1 MLNSY
6 TKREQSLLAVI
17 LFAVGLCVL
26 FYMYVF
32 TPKLET
38 IAEQS
43 AHVDALAAAN
53 AKAAVELKA
62 GNLRQL
68 KEDAARYSE
77 NLAVMR
83 QLVPTVNEVPGLL
96 EQVSNAAR
104 RVGLDIASVQPQPV
118 ASSGENYDAHR
129 YRLIVK
135 GGYNDMTEFLT
146 NVGSLPR
153 IVTPSVLKMKMA
165 DGSAAAAAALVGSG
179 TRRRMPASE
188 APIQTEFD
196 IETYVARGGEPV
208 TTSRR
213 GGTTP

>member
-1 MLNSY
+1 MLSSY

-17 LFAVGLCVL
+17 IFAIGLSALF
-26 FYMYVF
+26 FMYVF
-32 TPKLET
+32 TPKSET
-38 IAEQS
+38 ITEQGM
-43 AHVDALAAAN
+43 HVDALTVAN
-53 AKAAVELKA
+53 QKAASELKA

-104 RVGLDIASVQPQPV
+104 RVGLDIASVTPQPV
-118 ASSGENYDAHR
+118 SSGGENYDAHR

-135 GGYNDMTEFLT
+135 GGFNSMTEFLT

-153 IVTPSVLKMKMA
+153 IVTPMVLKMKMA
-165 DGSAAAAAALVGSG
+165 DGYGVVQANPGA
-179 TRRRMPASE
+179 RRQMPASE
-188 APIQTEFD
+188 APIMTEFD
-196 IETYVARGGEPV
+196 IETYVARGGEP
-208 TTSRR
+208 TSTSRR

>member
-1 MLNSY
+1 MLNSF

-17 LFAVGLCVL
+17 IFAVGLSVL

-32 TPKLET
+32 TPKAET
-38 IAEQS
+38 ITEQS
-43 AHVDALAAAN
+43 SHVEAVTAAN
-53 AKAAVELKA
+53 QKAAVELKA

-68 KEDAARYSE
+68 KEDAARYAE

-83 QLVPTVNEVPGLL
+83 QLVPTVNEVAGLL

-104 RVGLDIASVQPQPV
+104 RVGLDIASVAPQPI
-118 ASSGENYDAHR
+118 ATGGEHYDAHR
-129 YRLIVK
+129 YRLVVK
-135 GGYNDMTEFLT
+135 GGYNDITEFLS

-153 IVTPSVLKMKMA
+153 IVNPSVLKMKLA
-165 DGSAAAAAALVGSG
+165 DGAAAAAPPLGN
-179 TRRRMPASE
+179 RRRMPDAE
-188 APIQTEFD
+188 APVQTEFD

-208 TTSRR
+208 STSRR

>member
-1 MLNSY
+1 MLNAY

-17 LFAVGLCVL
+17 LVAVGIGVL

-32 TPKLET
+32 TPKGDS
-38 IAEQS
+38 IAEQGV
-43 AHVDALAAAN
+43 HLDALTAAN
-53 AKAAVELKA
+53 AKAATELKA

-68 KEDAARYSE
+68 KEDATRYAE

-104 RVGLDIASVQPQPV
+104 GVGLDIANVTPQPV
-118 ASSGENYDAHR
+118 TPGGEHYDAHR
-129 YRLIVK
+129 YRLVVK
-135 GGYNDMTEFLT
+135 GGFNRVSEFLT

-153 IVTPSVLKMKMA
+153 IVTPMVLKMKVTDIA
-165 DGSAAAAAALVGSG
+165 TAAPLG
-179 TRRRMPASE
+179 TRRAMPASE
-188 APIQTEFD
+188 APITTEFD

-208 TTSRR
+208 TTTRR
-213 GGTTP
+213 GGSTP

>member
-1 MLNSY
+1 MLNSF
-6 TKREQSLLAVI
+6 TKREQSLLAVM
-17 LFAVGLCVL
+17 LFAVGLAVL

-32 TPKLET
+32 TPKSET
-38 IAEQS
+38 ITEQQS
-43 AHVDALAAAN
+43 HVDALASAN
-53 AKAAVELKA
+53 SKAASELKA

-68 KEDAARYSE
+68 KEDATKYAE

-118 ASSGENYDAHR
+118 SSNGENYDAHR
-129 YRLIVK
+129 YRLVVK
-135 GGYNDMTEFLT
+135 GGYNNMTEFLT

-153 IVTPSVLKMKMA
+153 IVTPTVLKMKLA
-165 DGSAAAAAALVGSG
+165 DGSAAAAAPTGN
-179 TRRRMPASE
+179 RRRMPAAE

-208 TTSRR
+208 STSRR

>member
-1 MLNSY
+1 MLNSF

-17 LFAVGLCVL
+17 LFAIGLSVL

-32 TPKLET
+32 TPKSET
-38 IAEQS
+38 ITEQS
-43 AHVDALAAAN
+43 AHVDALASANQKAAN
-53 AKAAVELKA
+53 ELKA

-68 KEDAARYSE
+68 KEDAARYAE

-96 EQVSNAAR
+96 EQVSNSAR
-104 RVGLDIASVQPQPV
+104 RVGLDIASVTPQPV
-118 ASSGENYDAHR
+118 SSGGEGYDAHR

-135 GGYNDMTEFLT
+135 GGFNNMTEFLT

-153 IVTPSVLKMKMA
+153 IVTPMVIKMKMA
-165 DGSAAAAAALVGSG
+165 DGPQATQYGSG

-188 APIQTEFD
+188 APISTEFD
-196 IETYVARGGEPV
+196 IETYVARGGEP
-208 TTSRR
+208 TSSSRR
-213 GGTTP
+213 GGTLP

>member
-1 MLNSY
+1 MLNSF

-17 LFAVGLCVL
+17 LFAVGLSVL

-32 TPKLET
+32 TPKAET
-38 IAEQS
+38 ITEQS
-43 AHVDALAAAN
+43 AHVDALAGANQKAAN
-53 AKAAVELKA
+53 ELKA

-68 KEDAARYSE
+68 KEDAARYAE

-96 EQVSNAAR
+96 EQVSNSAR
-104 RVGLDIASVQPQPV
+104 RVGLDIASVTPQPV
-118 ASSGENYDAHR
+118 ASGGEGYDAHR

-135 GGYNDMTEFLT
+135 GGFNNMTEFLT

-153 IVTPSVLKMKMA
+153 IVTPMVLKMKMA
-165 DGSAAAAAALVGSG
+165 DGPQAPQVGAG

-188 APIQTEFD
+188 APIATEFD
-196 IETYVARGGEPV
+196 IETYVARGGEP
-208 TTSRR
+208 TSTSRR

>member
-17 LFAVGLCVL
+17 LFAVGLTVL

-32 TPKLET
+32 TPKAET
-38 IAEQS
+38 ITEQQS
-43 AHVDALAAAN
+43 HVDALASAN
-53 AKAAVELKA
+53 SKAASELKA

-68 KEDAARYSE
+68 KEDATRYAE

-104 RVGLDIASVQPQPV
+104 RVGLDIANVQPQPM
-118 ASSGENYDAHR
+118 AANGENYDAYR
-129 YRLIVK
+129 YRLVVK
-135 GGYNDMTEFLT
+135 GGYNKITEFLT

-153 IVTPSVLKMKMA
+153 IVTPTVLKMKLA
-165 DGSAAAAAALVGSG
+165 DGYAAAAVTGA
-179 TRRRMPASE
+179 RRLMPAAE

-196 IETYVARGGEPV
+196 IETYVARGAEPV
-208 TTSRR
+208 SSSRR

>member
-1 MLNSY
+1 MLNSL
-6 TKREQSLLAVI
+6 TKREQSLLAVVV
-17 LFAVGLCVL
+17 FAIGLSVM

-32 TPKLET
+32 TPKAET
-38 IAEQS
+38 IAEQT
-43 AHVDALAAAN
+43 AHAEALTAAN
-53 AKAAVELKA
+53 QKAARELKA

-96 EQVSNAAR
+96 EQVSNSAR
-104 RVGLDIASVQPQPV
+104 RVGLDIASVTPQPV
-118 ASSGENYDAHR
+118 NPGGEGYDAHR
-129 YRLIVK
+129 YRLVVK
-135 GGYNDMTEFLT
+135 GGFNDMTEFLT

-153 IVTPSVLKMKMA
+153 IVTPSILKMKMA
-165 DGSAAAAAALVGSG
+165 DNSGAAQLGPNQ
-179 TRRRMPASE
+179 RRRMPAME
-188 APIQTEFD
+188 APIATEFD

>member
-1 MLNSY
+1 MLNSL
-6 TKREQSLLAVI
+6 TKREQSLVAVI
-17 LFAVGLCVL
+17 IFALGLSVL

-32 TPKLET
+32 TPKSET
-38 IAEQS
+38 IVEQQS
-43 AHVDALAAAN
+43 HVDALTAAN
-53 AKAAVELKA
+53 QKAANELKA

-68 KEDAARYSE
+68 KEDAARYAE

-96 EQVSNAAR
+96 EQVSNSAR
-104 RVGLDIASVQPQPV
+104 RVGLDIASVTPQPV
-118 ASSGENYDAHR
+118 ASGGENYDAHR

-135 GGYNDMTEFLT
+135 GGYNNMTEFLT

-153 IVTPSVLKMKMA
+153 IVNPMVLKMKLA
-165 DGSAAAAAALVGSG
+165 DGANNVPL
-179 TRRRMPASE
+179 TNRRRMPAAE

-208 TTSRR
+208 STSRR

>member
-1 MLNSY
+1 MLNSF

-17 LFAVGLCVL
+17 LFAVGLSVL

-32 TPKLET
+32 TPKSET
-38 IAEQS
+38 ITEQG
-43 AHVDALAAAN
+43 AHVDALTSANQKAAN
-53 AKAAVELKA
+53 ELKA

-68 KEDAARYSE
+68 KEDAARYAE

-96 EQVSNAAR
+96 EQVSNSAR
-104 RVGLDIASVQPQPV
+104 RVGLDIASVTPQPV
-118 ASSGENYDAHR
+118 SSGGEGYDAHR

-135 GGYNDMTEFLT
+135 GGYNNMTEFLT

-153 IVTPSVLKMKMA
+153 IVTPMVLKMKMA
-165 DGSAAAAAALVGSG
+165 DGPQAPQSG
-179 TRRRMPASE
+179 TRRRMPAAE
-188 APIQTEFD
+188 APISTEFD
-196 IETYVARGGEPV
+196 IETYVARGGEP
-208 TTSRR
+208 TSTSRR

>member
-1 MLNSY
+1 
-6 TKREQSLLAVI
+6 
-17 LFAVGLCVL
+17 
-26 FYMYVF
+26 MYVF
-32 TPKLET
+32 TPKSET
-38 IAEQS
+38 IVEQQS
-43 AHVDALAAAN
+43 HVDALTAAN
-53 AKAAVELKA
+53 QKAANELKA

-68 KEDAARYSE
+68 KEDAARYAE

-96 EQVSNAAR
+96 EQVSNSAR
-104 RVGLDIASVQPQPV
+104 RVGLDIASVTPQPV
-118 ASSGENYDAHR
+118 ASGGENYDAHR

-135 GGYNDMTEFLT
+135 GGYNNMTEFLT

-153 IVTPSVLKMKMA
+153 IVNPMVLKMKLA
-165 DGSAAAAAALVGSG
+165 DGANNVPL
-179 TRRRMPASE
+179 TNRRRMPAAE

-208 TTSRR
+208 STSRR

>member
-1 MLNSY
+1 MLNSF

-17 LFAVGLCVL
+17 LFAVGLSVL

-32 TPKLET
+32 TPKSET
-38 IAEQS
+38 IVEQG
-43 AHVDALAAAN
+43 AHVDALTSANQKAAN
-53 AKAAVELKA
+53 ELKA

-96 EQVSNAAR
+96 EQVSNSAR
-104 RVGLDIASVQPQPV
+104 RVGLDIASVTPQPV
-118 ASSGENYDAHR
+118 ASGGENYDAHR

-135 GGYNDMTEFLT
+135 GGYNNMTEFLT

-153 IVTPSVLKMKMA
+153 IVTPMVLKMKMA
-165 DGSAAAAAALVGSG
+165 DGAANAPQYG
-179 TRRRMPASE
+179 TGPNRRRMPASE

-208 TTSRR
+208 STSRR